1 MSADFAIQNVSTHMG
16 IKLLAFDGRVI
27 SAIRRFIW

>member
-16 IKLLAFDGRVI
+16 IKLLSFDGRVI
-27 SAIRRFIW
+27 